1 MIVVLATA
9 VIRDGLMDEALAH
22 SREHVLRSRAEPGC
36 IAHDVHRHALD
47 TDRLV
52 FVERWASREALWTH
66 FEVPA
71 SRAYG
76 KALAGFAAQPPTIEV
91 FDVTDVESEQLDSIV
106 LSASR

>member
-1 MIVVLATA
+1 MIIVLASA
-9 VIRDGLMDEALAH
+9 VIQDGRMDEVLAL

-36 IAHDVHRHALD
+36 LAHDVHRHAIE

-52 FVERWASREALWTH
+52 FVERWASPEALWTH

-76 KALAGFAAQPPTIEV
+76 KALAGFATQPPTIEV
-91 FDVTDVESEQLDSIV
+91 FDATGVPLPE
-106 LSASR
+106 RRPR